1 MTLEDSIH
9 IQRLRVLRA
18 AERLGN
24 VSEACR
30 QYGMSR
36 TLFYRLR
43 ARLEQYGPD
52 GVHPK
57 RRQARRGRPSPL
69 GVQTERRVIAFALAW
84 PTCGPQWY
92 SDQLAREGVTVAST
106 TIWRLL
112 RRAQLGTRRARL
124 AVLEQHSA
132 STRGL
137 LTERTHRHVSRHVE
151 ADRPGDLLSLDTFY
165 VGKLKGVGKVWQ
177 ITGCDVAS
185 SFGWARLIV
194 GEVTAAAVFGFL
206 RDVVRPSYRQA
217 GWRLGRVLTDN
228 GKEFKGVFAA
238 GCERL
243 RIRVTRTKPRHAW
256 TNGFVERLQKTIL
269 HEHWRIAFRR
279 QYFTSR
285 RSLQGSLDRFLQF
298 YNDERTHRGYRLR
311 GCTPVTVF
319 RGAVAA

>member
-9 IQRLRVLRA
+9 IYRLRVLRE

-30 QYGMSR
+30 RHGMSR
-36 TLFYRLR
+36 TVFYRLR
-43 ARLEQYGPD
+43 KRFVAYGAD

-57 RRQARRGRPSPL
+57 RTGATPGRPSAVS
-69 GVQTERRVIAFALAW
+69 VQVERQVIALAVAW

-92 SDQLAREGVTVAST
+92 SDQLAREGVTLAAT

-112 RRAQLGTRRARL
+112 KRHQLGSRRARL
-124 AVLEQHSA
+124 AVLERASA
-132 STRGL
+132 TRGL
-137 LTERTHRHVSRHVE
+137 LTERTVKPVRHV
-151 ADRPGDLLSLDTFY
+151 AAAAPGDLLSLDTFY

-185 SFGWARLIV
+185 SFGWARVLV
-194 GEVTAAAVFGFL
+194 GEVTAAAVLAFL
-206 RDVVRPSYRQA
+206 REVVRPTYRQA
-217 GWRLGRVLTDN
+217 GWHLRRVLTDN
-228 GKEFKGVFAA
+228 GKEFKGAFAA

-243 RIRVTRTKPRHAW
+243 RIKVTKIKPRHAW

-279 QYFTSR
+279 QYFTGR
-285 RSLQGSLDRFLQF
+285 RALQGSLDRFLEF
-298 YNDERTHRGYRLR
+298 YNQRRPHRGYRLNGR
-311 GCTPVTVF
+311 TPASVLA
-319 RGAVAA
+319 GAVAA